1 MEWGEM
7 NNQNLDI
14 NWHDI
19 PDAESRLE
27 LLRKRDV
34 EVAEISRG
42 LQMRARINHLEA
54 ENAQLR
60 SMESIWLTNRIGRL
74 YFAVPRR
81 FLKFFRRMISGK

>member
-1 MEWGEM
+1 MTDK
-7 NNQNLDI
+7 NLDI
-14 NWHDI
+14 NWNNM

-34 EVAEISRG
+34 EVAKISKG
-42 LQMRARINHLEA
+42 LQMRSRIHHLEA
-54 ENAQLR
+54 ENALLR

-81 FLKFFRRMISGK
+81 FLKLFRRIISGK

>member
-1 MEWGEM
+1 MTDK
-7 NNQNLDI
+7 NLDI
-14 NWHDI
+14 NWNNM

-34 EVAEISRG
+34 EVANISKG
-42 LQMRARINHLEA
+42 LQMRSRIHHLEA

-81 FLKFFRRMISGK
+81 FLKLFRRIISGK

>member
-1 MEWGEM
+1 MTDK
-7 NNQNLDI
+7 NLDI
-14 NWHDI
+14 NWNDL

-34 EVAEISRG
+34 EVANISKG
-42 LQMRARINHLEA
+42 LQMRSRIHHLEA
-54 ENAQLR
+54 ENAHLR

-81 FLKFFRRMISGK
+81 FLKLFRRIISGK